1 VLVQYQIQIDDGKID
16 TLEEKEYGTGLQT
29 AVTTLATEV
38 DAETLQELEQTRLL
52 RRRLVVEDV
61 SMPSFINFREF
72 LLYVCLEH

>member
-16 TLEEKEYGTGLQT
+16 TLEEKEYATGLQT

-38 DAETLQELEQTRLL
+38 DTETLQELEQTRLL

-61 SMPSFINFREF
+61 SMPSFINFREC